1 MKTKNGGVIMC
12 EYCHYIAGHHHRCP
26 NAPEPKVR
34 GYCDQCG
41 YELREDHEYYTDD
54 EDNKFCAIECALKY
68 HSIQSKEWESGI
80 LICKTGFGMTI
91 VANKFKGI
99 RCAPCYDE
107 ETAKQAKEHSNVNVL
122 ALPAAYLSTSK
133 AIQIMRVWVAS
144 EFLGGRYS
152 DRLQMIQDIEKE
164 NMK

>member
-1 MKTKNGGVIMC
+1 
-12 EYCHYIAGHHHRCP
+12 
-26 NAPEPKVR
+26 
-34 GYCDQCG
+34 
-41 YELREDHEYYTDD
+41 
-54 EDNKFCAIECALKY
+54 
-68 HSIQSKEWESGI
+68 
-80 LICKTGFGMTI
+80 MTI

-122 ALPAAYLSTSK
+122 ALPAAYVSTSK

-152 DRLQMIQDIEKE
+152 ERLQMIADVEKE